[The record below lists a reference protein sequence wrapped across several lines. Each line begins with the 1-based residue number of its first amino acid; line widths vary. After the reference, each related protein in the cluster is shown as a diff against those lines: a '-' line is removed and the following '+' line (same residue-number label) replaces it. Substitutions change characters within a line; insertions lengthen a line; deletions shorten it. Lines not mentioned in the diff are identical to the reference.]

1 MKEAFLNILREE
13 ITKELNGLSEY
24 NEMARL
30 SQQRVKESPIRIF
43 GLDDGFFLEKT
54 EEQIIME
61 IYKKHISEIN
71 EEDTNDIYYY
81 VGTFVDVLDEGGYY
95 PQLGKDGYLASYTD
109 DVINYVPKEVLRDD
123 PKAEYRIYANVEGI
137 YSYRLNLED
146 ADEFERTH
154 TIIYDEEANNY
165 QSSAYW
171 RMCNV
176 TEDFIITSFK
186 ENQTKARSLILRK
199 YNTNKEY

>member
-1 MKEAFLNILREE
+1 MKEAFLNILRKE

-30 SQQRVKESPIRIF
+30 SQQRVKESPIGIF
-43 GLDDGFFLEKT
+43 GLDDGYFLEKT

-95 PQLGKDGYLASYTD
+95 QQLGKDGYLASYTD

-137 YSYRLNLED
+137 YEYRLNLED

-154 TIIYDEEANNY
+154 TIIYDEKANNY

-199 YNTNKEY
+199 YNTNK